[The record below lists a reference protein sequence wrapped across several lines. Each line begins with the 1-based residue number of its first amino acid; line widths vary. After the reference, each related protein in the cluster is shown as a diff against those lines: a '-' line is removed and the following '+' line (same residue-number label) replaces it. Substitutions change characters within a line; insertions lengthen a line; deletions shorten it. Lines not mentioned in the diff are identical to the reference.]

1 MAAGTEE
8 PFPFHGLLPKKE
20 TGAASFLTRYPQ
32 YDGRGVL
39 IAVLDTGVDP
49 GAPGMQ
55 QTTDGKPKIIDII
68 DTTGS
73 GDVCTSTVVEPKD
86 GIIAGLS
93 GRTLKIPTSWK
104 NPSGRYHIGEKNG
117 FDFYPKALKER
128 LQKER
133 KEKLWD
139 PTHRAILADAC
150 RKQEEID
157 TGSNNQTQL
166 GKLIKEDVQNQVELL
181 NSFEKKYSDP
191 GPVYD
196 CLVWHDGET
205 WRACMDTSEC
215 GDLEAC
221 TVLGSYREIQEYASF
236 GTSEMLNYSVNIYD
250 EGNLLSIVTSG
261 GAHGTHVA
269 SIAAGHFPD
278 EPERNGIAP
287 GAQILAIK
295 IGDTRLSTME
305 TGTGLI
311 RAMIEAIKYKCDLVN
326 YSYGEATH
334 WPNSGRICE
343 AINEAVWKHNVI
355 YVSSAG
361 NNGPCLSTVGCPGGT
376 TSSVIGVGAYVSPD
390 MMVAEYS
397 LREKLPANQYTW
409 SSRGPSTDGALGVSI
424 SAPGGAI
431 ASVPNWTLR
440 GTQLMNGTSMSSPN
454 ACGGIAL
461 VLSGLKANDVAYTV
475 HSVRRALENT
485 ALKAEN
491 IEVFAQGHGII
502 QVDKAYDYLMQN
514 TSLINKIGFTVS
526 VGNGRGIYLRDP
538 VQVSAPSDYGVGIEP
553 VFPENTD
560 NNERIS
566 LQLHLALTSN
576 ATWIQYPSHLE
587 LMNQCRHINVRVDP
601 RGLREGV
608 HYTEICGYDICA
620 PTSGPLF
627 RVPITVVIPARL
639 SESALFDLE
648 CKDVLF
654 KSGQIKRHFIEVPQ
668 GATWAEVNV
677 TSRSPDVASKF
688 VLHAVQLVK
697 QKAYRSHEFYKFTS
711 LPENGSVTEAF
722 PVLSGKTIEFC
733 IARWWAS
740 LSDVNIDYSI
750 SFHGLVCGQSQ
761 LNIHASEGISR
772 FDVSSTLKYED
783 LSPSISLKNWVQTLR
798 PVSAK
803 TKPLGVRDIL
813 PNNRHLYEIVL
824 TYNFHQPKCGEVTPC
839 CPLLCDL
846 LYESEYD
853 SQLWMIYDQ
862 NKRQMGAG
870 DAYPHQYAVKLEKGD
885 YTIRMQVRHEQM
897 SELERLKDLPF
908 VVSHRMSNTLSLDV
922 FESHSLALL
931 GKKKVN
937 TITLPPKHSQP
948 FFVTMLPDDKIP
960 KGAGP
965 GCYLSGTLTLSKTEL
980 GKKAGQS
987 AAKRQGKYKKDVI
1000 SVHYHLIPASTK
1012 PKNGSKDKEK
1022 EAEKEK
1028 DVKEEFADALRDL
1041 KITWMPKLESN
1052 DIFNDLKEAFPNHL
1066 PLYVARLHQLDS
1078 EKERIKLI
1086 NEIIAAAE
1094 EVISRIDQT
1103 ALALFFAMKSDP
1115 RPDAATIKNDMEKQK
1130 GTLIDALCRK
1140 GCGLAD
1146 KVLHLQSKDGAASC
1160 DVDGREDDQEA
1171 ALEALSETYWEIA
1184 KWIDVYDSKVL
1195 QFVYKH
1201 ALANKLYGRGIK
1213 AATKIVEE
1221 KPTKENWK
1229 NCVQLM
1235 KLLGWTHCAT
1245 FTENWIPVMYPPDY
1259 SIF

>member
-1 MAAGTEE
+1 MIMAAGIEE

-20 TGAASFLTRYPQ
+20 TGAAAFLSRYPH

-55 QTTDGKPKIIDII
+55 QTSDGKPKILDIL

-73 GDVCTSTVVEPKD
+73 GDVNTSTVLETKEGV
-86 GIIAGLS
+86 IVGLS
-93 GRTLKIPTSWK
+93 GRTLKIPTSWL
-104 NPSGRYHIGEKNG
+104 NPSGRYHIGIKNG

-139 PTHRAILADAC
+139 PIHRAVVAEAC
-150 RKQEEID
+150 RRQDEMD
-157 TGSNNQTQL
+157 TTSNPQTQM
-166 GKLIKEDVQNQVELL
+166 GKLLKEDVQNQVEIL
-181 NSFEKKYSDP
+181 NTFEKKYSDP

-196 CLVWHDGET
+196 CLVWHDGES

-221 TVLGSYREIQEYASF
+221 TVLGSYRETQEYASF
-236 GTSEMLNYSVNIYD
+236 GTTEMLNYSVCIYD
-250 EGNLLSIVTSG
+250 DGNLLSIVTSG

-269 SIAAGHFPD
+269 SIAAGYFPE
-278 EPERNGIAP
+278 EPERNGVAP

-343 AINEAVWKHNVI
+343 AINEAVWKNNII

-461 VLSGLKANDVAYTV
+461 VLSGLKANGVQYTV
-475 HSVRRALENT
+475 QSVRRALENT
-485 ALKAEN
+485 AMKADN

-502 QVDKAYDYLMQN
+502 QVDKAYDYLMQDA
-514 TSLINKIGFTVS
+514 SLISKIGFTVT
-526 VGNGRGIYLRDP
+526 VGCGRGIYLRDP
-538 VQVSAPSDYGVGIEP
+538 VQVAAPSDHGVGIEP
-553 VFPENTD
+553 MFPENTD
-560 NNERIS
+560 NSERIS
-566 LQLHLALTSN
+566 LQLHLALTST
-576 ATWIQYPSHLE
+576 ASWVQYPSHLE

-608 HYTEICGYDICA
+608 HYTEICGYDVSA
-620 PTSGPLF
+620 PNSGPLF
-627 RVPITVVIPARL
+627 RVPVTVIIPLRL
-639 SESALFDLE
+639 SDSALLE
-648 CKDVLF
+648 MERKDVHF
-654 KSGQIKRHFIEVPQ
+654 KPGQIHRHFIEVPQ
-668 GATWAEVNV
+668 GASWAEVTV
-677 TSRSPDVASKF
+677 TSRSSDVASKF

-697 QKAYRSHEFYKFTS
+697 QKAYRSNEFYKFTS
-711 LPENGSVTEAF
+711 LLENGSVTEAF

-740 LSDVNIDYSI
+740 LSDVTIDYTV
-750 SFHGLVCGQSQ
+750 SFHGLACGLSQ
-761 LNIHASEGISR
+761 LNIHGSDGIVR
-772 FDVSSTLKYED
+772 FDVLSTLKYED
-783 LSPSISLKNWVQTLR
+783 LSPAISLKNWVQTLR
-798 PVSAK
+798 PISAK
-803 TKPLGVRDIL
+803 TRPLGARDIL
-813 PNNRHLYEIVL
+813 PNNRQLYEIIL
-824 TYNFHQPKCGEVTPC
+824 TYNFHQPKSGEVTPS

-853 SQLWMIYDQ
+853 SQLWIIYDQ
-862 NKRQMGAG
+862 NKRQMGSG
-870 DAYPHQYAVKLEKGD
+870 DAYPHQYSVKLEKGD
-885 YTIRMQVRHEQM
+885 YTIRMQIRHEQIN
-897 SELERLKDLPF
+897 ELERLKDLPF

-922 FESHSLALL
+922 YESHSMALL
-931 GKKKVN
+931 GKKKAN
-937 TITLPPKHSQP
+937 TTILPPKHSQP
-948 FFVTMLPDDKIP
+948 FFITMLPDEKIP

-965 GCYLSGTLTLSKTEL
+965 GCYLSGTLTMSKTEL
-980 GKKAGQS
+980 GKKA
-987 AAKRQGKYKKDVI
+987 DVI
-1000 SVHYHLIPASTK
+1000 SVHYHLIPSSNK

-1022 EAEKEK
+1022 EPEKEK
-1028 DVKEEFADALRDL
+1028 DVKEEFAEALRDL
-1041 KITWMPKLESN
+1041 KIQWITKLESS
-1052 DIFNDLKEAFPNHL
+1052 DIFNELKEIFPNHL

-1078 EKERIKLI
+1078 EKERMKQI
-1086 NEIIAAAE
+1086 NEMIAAAD

-1103 ALALFFAMKSDP
+1103 ALAFHFAMKTDS
-1115 RPDAATIKNDMEKQK
+1115 RPDAATIKNDMDKQK
-1130 GTLIDALCRK
+1130 NTLIDALCRK

-1146 KVLHLQSKDGAASC
+1146 KVLHLQAKDGAAAC
-1160 DVDGREDDQEA
+1160 DTDGEDDLEVT
-1171 ALEALSETYWEIA
+1171 LEALNDTYWEVT
-1184 KWIDVYDSKVL
+1184 KWADINDSKVL
-1195 QFVYKH
+1195 PFVYKH

-1213 AATKIVEE
+1213 SATKLVEE

-1235 KLLGWTHCAT
+1235 KLLGWTHCAS
-1245 FTENWIPVMYPPDY
+1245 FTENWIPIMYPPDY
-1259 SIF
+1259 SSF